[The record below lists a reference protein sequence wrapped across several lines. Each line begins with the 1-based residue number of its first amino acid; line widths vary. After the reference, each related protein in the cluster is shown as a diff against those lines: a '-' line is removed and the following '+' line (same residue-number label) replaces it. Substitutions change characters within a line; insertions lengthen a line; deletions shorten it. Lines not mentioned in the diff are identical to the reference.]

1 MCDGKVKILDP
12 FSLMAYFLCL
22 KRPRNVTSNL
32 VGEVEVF
39 SLHEICQSK
48 ELSYKGNN
56 LVASTNF

>member
-39 SLHEICQSK
+39 SLQ
-48 ELSYKGNN
+48 
-56 LVASTNF
+56 